1 MNSTAQ
7 GEITAY
13 VEGVREALSGLPE
26 PAQLELLEDLAE
38 HLAEVQAEA
47 QGTLVERLG
56 TPRAYASEM
65 LTAAGFVGGFPEPP
79 EPPRVP
85 SLNELRGRVTGL
97 LRRADVRTGPVIGY
111 VKMSDF
117 LVLLRPAWWVLR
129 GYLVAMALAHLLGD
143 NGGNVGLLPR
153 IGGSELVALA
163 LLAGCVIV
171 SIVFGRKGLSLS
183 RWPRYALWSG
193 TAVLVIFAISGFVT
207 ADNSSRQS
215 SYVDVS
221 NFGGNPYSN
230 VQDVYVYDSQGKLVE
245 GARLFDQDAS
255 PIQLG
260 NAWCSDPIT
269 GEVRH
274 TRNMG
279 YPYCPENAP
288 FGPGPAPTLTPE
300 PADSPGRSPSVS
312 PSASPSPQ
320 GPSRSPS
327 PDPSRKPSTTG

>member
-7 GEITAY
+7 DEITAY

-38 HLAEVQAEA
+38 HLAEVQAEG

-56 TPRAYASEM
+56 TPQTYASEM
-65 LTAAGFVGGFPEPP
+65 LAAAGFVGGFPSPP
-79 EPPRVP
+79 VSRVSP
-85 SLNELRGRVTGL
+85 LSELGGRATGL
-97 LRRADVRTGPVIGY
+97 LREADVRTGHVIGY
-111 VKMSDF
+111 AKMSDF
-117 LVLLRPAWWVLR
+117 LVMLRPAWWVLR
-129 GYLVAMALAHLLGD
+129 GYLVAMVLAHLLGD
-143 NGGNVGLLPR
+143 NGGNIGLLPR

-207 ADNSSRQS
+207 ADDSSRQS

-221 NFGGNPYSN
+221 NYGGNPYGN

-260 NAWCSDPIT
+260 NAWCSDLTT

-288 FGPGPAPTLTPE
+288 FGPATAPT
-300 PADSPGRSPSVS
+300 PADSMGPS
-312 PSASPSPQ
+312 PSASPGASPSSQ
-320 GPSRSPS
+320 GPPSRQPS
-327 PDPSRKPSTTG
+327 PGSSRTTGTTN